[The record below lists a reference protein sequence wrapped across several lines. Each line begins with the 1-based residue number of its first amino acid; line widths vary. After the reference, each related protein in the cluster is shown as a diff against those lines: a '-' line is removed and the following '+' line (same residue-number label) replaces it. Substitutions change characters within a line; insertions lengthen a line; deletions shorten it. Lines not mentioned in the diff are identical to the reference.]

1 MTDHLS
7 ILLDLSDVGHAP
19 RRIAVLLDVPLSTV
33 YATLRKHRPH
43 RARAPRPCTSDLP
56 YRIAG
61 LASKG
66 YKPARVAELLE
77 VSRAYV
83 YRILAEGNKA
93 MTADEFIEWFCGK
106 LTEAVG
112 VPPGKHVRVF
122 CWSIANCVE
131 QGLIDAHAAGEELIR
146 QLNDPARPRVE

>member
-1 MTDHLS
+1 MAAGAGFEGRVTLRHHAQILHLSDTDHT
-7 ILLDLSDVGHAP
+7 P

-33 YATLRKHRPH
+33 YATLRKYRPH

-66 YKPARVAELLE
+66 YKPARAAELLE

-83 YRILAEGNKA
+83 YRWWPRPL
-93 MTADEFIEWFCGK
+93 
-106 LTEAVG
+106 
-112 VPPGKHVRVF
+112 PP
-122 CWSIANCVE
+122 
-131 QGLIDAHAAGEELIR
+131 
-146 QLNDPARPRVE
+146 PPY